1 MNARFAL
8 TSALVAIAII
18 GLSVMAS
25 AAETKDRIIKCPNGL
40 DSEVCSPPP
49 IPPLEEM
56 SVTGSDSDVVVDESE
71 LDADSYGPT
80 VACSASHSSFS
91 AASGLPALAL
101 LGAGYGVMRRRQHRC
116 QHRAS

>member
-8 TSALVAIAII
+8 TSALVAVAII
-18 GLSVMAS
+18 GLSGMAS
-25 AAETKDRIIKCPNGL
+25 AAETKDPILKCPNGL

-71 LDADSYGPT
+71 FDTDSQGPT
-80 VACSASHSSFS
+80 FACSASRGSLSP
-91 AASGLPALAL
+91 ASGLPALAL
-101 LGAGYGVMRRRQHRC
+101 LGAGYGVMRRRLHRC